1 MTLRRLIIRLR
12 VFFTLLMVA
21 VAISGISALVYFHEK
36 GFSDDAADR
45 IAKEMER
52 YGIYAE
58 FDNLSFHLIR
68 GLTANNV
75 RFYHTENRL
84 AQIAELPSL
93 IIHVDKTKMMRG
105 KLKINTVSIS
115 NAQLT
120 IPLVKGE
127 PDSPII
133 NIANVSGEIDLP
145 GSQSLSTTD
154 LTGEY
159 EGIQITLSCNVWRD
173 APKEKIVP
181 SPANK
186 AKQIKNYQAFRE
198 QLEHWKWPEQSSPQL
213 KLYIE
218 GNLSN
223 PNKVDFDF
231 SFSSESIEYESYKM
245 ENILIEGDWN
255 QNLITLDQLEFSH
268 QSEKCSIT
276 TDYDIL
282 KRNGRFK
289 VDSSIHLQSFAKQVF
304 GKQILNNFSAAGDTN
319 ISAHGQYQLPK
330 SEQEKLDLSMI
341 GNVRLNDFSFRGAS
355 INSLY
360 SEFSWN
366 NGDLYLDQLR
376 VSHDQGKLSGRLII
390 KDRLIRY
397 QTKSSLP
404 ANIYFPFIK
413 SEKIKGILGLLDFTD
428 KSFID
433 VQANGSINQDNL
445 LDWKS
450 HGFAEI
456 RNFSHN
462 GVPVSY
468 IKGNYK
474 LDRETANFANIT
486 ATFDYSDYSLRKS
499 FDGPR
504 SGTLTAKSFDFNWA
518 KKSVLIERLRGSAWP
533 APVMRLFS
541 PKIAN
546 HIESYKFHL
555 PPTVSCAGKICWSS
569 DKSND
574 MRFVVGLN
582 STGQTDYNFLKED
595 LPLKNIKGQVTILP
609 NKVQVNSLAG
619 KLFDGNIS
627 GYLHVTPS
635 SSAYSGRF
643 QWDKLKL
650 RGISQ
655 TYDIKAL
662 DKGTLTGSFTFRGT
676 GSKVST
682 LNGHGNIAL
691 ANGDLFAVPL
701 FGPLSS
707 LIDGVI
713 NPLNN
718 QQVLHE
724 QARNFSCNFSTK
736 NGVFYSKDLN
746 SMTQSTTFT
755 GEGWIDIKQE
765 ILDITIRMNFRGMMG
780 LAEVPMKV
788 IELPFQALKTLFTGK
803 EVKGLRQFRGSGKIT
818 QPSWKF
824 APFQPPRDSKN
835 DPIFRTPPRA
845 QVVQ

>member
-1 MTLRRLIIRLR
+1 ML
-12 VFFTLLMVA
+12 FTLLVVA
-21 VAISGISALVYFHEK
+21 VTISGIGALVYFHEK
-36 GFSDDAADR
+36 GFNDDAADR

-75 RFYHTENRL
+75 QFYHTEKRQI
-84 AQIAELPSL
+84 QIAELPSL
-93 IIHVDKTKMMRG
+93 AIHVDKTKMMRG
-105 KLKINTVSIS
+105 KLKINTISIS
-115 NAQLT
+115 NAQLA
-120 IPLVKGE
+120 IPLVKGA

-133 NIANVSGEIDLP
+133 KIANVSGEIDLP
-145 GSQSLSTTD
+145 GTQSVSTTD

-159 EGIQITLSCNVWRD
+159 EGIQINLSCNIWRD
-173 APKEKIVP
+173 EPKEKIVP
-181 SPANK
+181 DPAAK
-186 AKQIKNYQAFRE
+186 AQQIKNYQAFLD
-198 QLEHWKWPEQSSPQL
+198 QLAHWSWPEQSSPEL

-231 SFSSESIEYESYKM
+231 SFSSESLEYKDYAM
-245 ENILIEGDWN
+245 EHVLIEGDWN

-276 TDYDIL
+276 TDFDII

-289 VDSSIHLQSFAKQVF
+289 IDSSIHLQSFAKQVF
-304 GKQILNNFSAAGDTN
+304 DQQILKNFSAAGDTN
-319 ISAHGQYQLPK
+319 ITGQGQYQLPM
-330 SEQEKLDLSMI
+330 SADEKLDLRLI
-341 GNVRLNDFSFRGAS
+341 GNVSFHDFSFRGAS
-355 INSLY
+355 INKLD

-366 NGDLYLDQLR
+366 NGDLYLDQLH
-376 VSHDQGKLSGRLII
+376 VFHDKGKLEGRLII

-397 QTKSSLP
+397 ETQSSLP

-413 SEKIKGILGLLDFTD
+413 SEKLKQMLGLLDFTE

-433 VQANGSINQDNL
+433 VHASGSINQDDL
-445 LDWKS
+445 HDWKS
-450 HGFAEI
+450 YGFAEL

-468 IKGNYK
+468 AKGKYQ
-474 LDRETANFANIT
+474 LDRKTASFEDLT
-486 ATFDYSDYSLRKS
+486 ATFDYSDYTLKKS

-504 SGTLTAKSFDFNWA
+504 SGTLTAESLAFDWPS
-518 KKSVLIERLRGSAWP
+518 KSVVIKRLRGSAWP
-533 APVMRLFS
+533 APVIRLFAPS
-541 PKIAN
+541 IAD

-555 PPTVSCAGKICWSS
+555 PPTVSCAGKINWSKG
-569 DKSND
+569 DSND
-574 MRFVVGLN
+574 MRFVVGFN
-582 STGQTDYNFLKED
+582 STGQTDYKFLKQD
-595 LPLKNIKGQVTILP
+595 VPLKNVKGQVTILP
-609 NKVQVNSLAG
+609 NKVQVNSLAA
-619 KLFDGNIS
+619 KAFDGNIS
-627 GYLHVTPS
+627 GYIHVTPK

-655 TYDIKAL
+655 TYQFRSI
-662 DKGTLTGSFTFRGT
+662 DKGALTGSFTFRGL
-676 GSKVST
+676 GSKIST

-707 LIDGVI
+707 LIDSVI

-736 NGVFYSKDLN
+736 NGVFYSKDLT

-755 GEGWIDIKQE
+755 GEGWIDLNRE
-765 ILDITIRMNFRGMMG
+765 ILDITIRMNFRGLMG

-788 IELPFQALKTLFTGK
+788 IELPLQALKTLFTGK
-803 EVKGLRQFRGSGKIT
+803 EVQGLRQFRGSGKVT
-818 QPSWKF
+818 KPSWSF
-824 APFQPPRDSKN
+824 APFQPPRDAKN
-835 DPIFRTPPRA
+835 DPIFQAPPRA
-845 QVVQ
+845 QVVH